1 MPIAHLPWDS
11 EFFAVKIARAT
22 LGEMSL
28 AEAVKTARQ
37 DGVECLYI
45 TVPGAA
51 LESLGEAMRAGA
63 ELVDLRTELSG
74 TVDSSAE
81 SRVRAATAAD
91 LPLLEPMAER
101 LAESSRFRADVHFEA
116 DAVAEMYRIWIRRC
130 LDEGVVV
137 VSEDEASGFVGARR
151 KGEEADIELVYV
163 APEARGAKLAHRLV
177 AAAVH
182 ELGTAAAR
190 VATQAGN
197 VAAQRLYQG
206 LGFRTQ
212 SVEAVLH
219 LWLREPEARPGA
231 QAPN

>member
-11 EFFAVKIARAT
+11 EFFAVKIARVT
-22 LGEMSL
+22 LGETSL
-28 AEAVKTARQ
+28 AEAVEAARQ
-37 DGVECLYI
+37 GGVECLYI
-45 TVPGAA
+45 TIPDAG
-51 LESLGEAMRAGA
+51 LESLGAAMRAGA

-81 SRVRAATAAD
+81 SGIRAATGAD

-101 LAESSRFRADVHFEA
+101 LAESSRFRADAHFEA
-116 DAVAEMYRIWIRRC
+116 EAVAKMYRIWVRRC

-137 VSEDEASGFVGARR
+137 VSDDEAPGFVGARR
-151 KGEEADIELVYV
+151 NGDEADIELVYV

-177 AAAVH
+177 VAAVH
-182 ELGTAAAR
+182 DLGTATAR

-206 LGFRTQ
+206 LGFRTL

-219 LWLREPEARPGA
+219 LWLREASGRPDARP
-231 QAPN
+231 PH